1 MIVWLLDLQLHVQS
15 VSITTNV
22 GEEYSIQHYEIKFVS
37 DLRQVGGFP
46 RVLRF
51 SPPIYF
57 DRHDITE
64 ILLKVMLNTKAK
76 NQLQIV
82 VFLLLY
88 FVSEEK
94 SSIGK
99 RGTY

>member
-1 MIVWLLDLQLHVQS
+1 
-15 VSITTNV
+15 
-22 GEEYSIQHYEIKFVS
+22 
-37 DLRQVGGFP
+37 
-46 RVLRF
+46 
-51 SPPIYF
+51 
-57 DRHDITE
+57 
-64 ILLKVMLNTKAK
+64 MLNTKAK
-76 NQLQIV
+76 NQLHTV